1 MIVRGAYFCPSAV
14 HCIAAYLQI
23 PTNNMILGVPDTDF
37 AFPLSKLKGVR
48 IAVPRSDKAIRD
60 NTCAHLR
67 DIINAATVPLPDI
80 TEMKAPNSPTKLRTI
95 SQILSLHRN
104 KRKSES
110 DRKLSIEEESKEEHT
125 EHAGPAGH
133 VEHAATADDNAV

>member
-95 SQILSLHRN
+95 SQILSIWTMGTQNPCPEHQVSYYLWESGGRQQC
-104 KRKSES
+104 SEPRMGRS
-110 DRKLSIEEESKEEHT
+110 RHHEQSCS
-125 EHAGPAGH
+125 
-133 VEHAATADDNAV
+133 